1 MKNVLLSGLV
11 LSACTA
17 LAGCSGQSVLPTT
30 TEAVAETAAAVIEAK
45 PSSSMELAL
54 NGAWRSDAHKA
65 RDAERHPAETLA
77 FFDVAADETVIELA
91 PGGGWYTE
99 VIAPYLNAGGGT
111 YIAAT
116 GGDAER
122 DAKFLE
128 KFSDTDTFGE
138 VNVGVLGGEGIAP
151 GSADTVLTF
160 RNLHNWMG
168 DGGDSEVFANA
179 FAALKPGGVFG
190 VIEHRLPASAEQD
203 PNGRTGYVHQDLS
216 LIHI

>member
-1 MKNVLLSGLV
+1 MGHRSHSDVSLSQGHDGDDWF
-11 LSACTA
+11 A
-17 LAGCSGQSVLPTT
+17 
-30 TEAVAETAAAVIEAK
+30 
-45 PSSSMELAL
+45 
-54 NGAWRSDAHKA
+54 RKA

-179 FAALKPGGVFG
+179 FAPLKPGGVIG